1 MAIFYSKHARERMAL
16 RGITTKEIEDA
27 VKTGSKQIQKPDK
40 ILSNYRYFCVVFRKI
55 GENIYIITVKPR

>member
-1 MAIFYSKHARERMAL
+1 MAL